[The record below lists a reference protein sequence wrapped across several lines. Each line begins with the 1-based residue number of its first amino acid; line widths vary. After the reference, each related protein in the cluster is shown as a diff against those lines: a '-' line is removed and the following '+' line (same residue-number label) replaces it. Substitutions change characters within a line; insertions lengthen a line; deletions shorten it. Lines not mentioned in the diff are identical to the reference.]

1 MTTTSRAFVPAFDLR
16 LSVRENKSPQGMNP
30 PAKRARINLTP
41 EMAMTVAQYLMGM
54 AEKCDA
60 GSSTIEKYMGKDE
73 RGEWQKEVVP
83 GFTLWASLWE
93 NDDGSLAG
101 SFRPEAIAPTAAPF

>member
-73 RGEWQKEVVP
+73 R
-83 GFTLWASLWE
+83 
-93 NDDGSLAG
+93 DDGQHDG
-101 SFRPEAIAPTAAPF
+101 Q